1 MQTTQFRNAFT
12 QGNIGTTAC
21 HVGSNGYSTVLACM
35 RNNLSLF
42 FMVLRIQHVMRN
54 VAAFEHS
61 AQLFGLSNGSSTNQY
76 RTAGLMAFFNLVD
89 CCLVFG
95 NTCFIDNI
103 RIVNT
108 DHRLIGRYNNNRQ
121 IINLLELLLL
131 SLSGT
136 GHAGELFVHTEVV
149 LEGNSCQC
157 LAFAFYLYAFL
168 SFDSL
173 MQAFGET
180 TAEHQTAGKFI
191 NDDNLTIL
199 NHIIAVAVHQS
210 LSLQS
215 AHNLVRVVHTMLI
228 VIQVADAQHFF
239 CLGNTL
245 FGRCYLFLFFINS
258 VILALFH
265 VGNNTGQNLIQLGG
279 FFTGA
284 GDNQRGTRFVN
295 QDTVDLIDN
304 TVIQLTLNH
313 LIFIN
318 YHVITQIVKAEF
330 VICTVSN
337 ICSISSLTIWE
348 IHIMHNQTYR
358 QTEELVN
365 TAHILA
371 VAACQIIIDSYNMH
385 ALAGQRVQIYRR
397 SSYQCFTFAGTHLG
411 NFAAMQHYTT
421 D

>member
-1 MQTTQFRNAFT
+1 
-12 QGNIGTTAC
+12 
-21 HVGSNGYSTVLACM
+21 
-35 RNNLSLF
+35 
-42 FMVLRIQHVMRN
+42 
-54 VAAFEHS
+54 
-61 AQLFGLSNGSSTNQY
+61 
-76 RTAGLMAFFNLVD
+76 MAFFNLVD

-131 SLSGT
+131 GLSST
-136 GHAGELFVHTEVV
+136 GHTGKLFVHTEVV
-149 LEGNSCQC
+149 LEGNSCQS

-173 MQAFGET
+173 MQTFGET

-191 NDDNLTIL
+191 NDNNLTIL

-215 AHNLVRVVHTMLI
+215 THNLVGIVHTVLI

-258 VILALFH
+258 VVLALFH
-265 VGNNTGQNLIQLGG
+265 VGNNTGQNLIQLSG

-318 YHVITQIVKAEF
+318 YHVIAQIVKAEF

-337 ICSISSLTIWE
+337 VCSICSLTVGE
-348 IHIMHNQTYR
+348 VHIMHNQTYR

-371 VAACQIIIDSYNMH
+371 VATCQIIIDSYNMH
-385 ALAGQRVQIYRR
+385 ALAGQCIQIYRC
-397 SSYQCFTFAGTHLG
+397 SSYQGFTFAGTHLG
-411 NFAAMQHYTT
+411 NFTAMQHYAA

>member
-1 MQTTQFRNAFT
+1 
-12 QGNIGTTAC
+12 
-21 HVGSNGYSTVLACM
+21 
-35 RNNLSLF
+35 
-42 FMVLRIQHVMRN
+42 
-54 VAAFEHS
+54 
-61 AQLFGLSNGSSTNQY
+61 
-76 RTAGLMAFFNLVD
+76 MAFFNLVD
-89 CCLVFG
+89 CCLVFSD
-95 NTCFIDNI
+95 TCFIDNI

-121 IINLLELLLL
+121 IVNLLELLLL
-131 SLSGT
+131 CFSST

-149 LEGNSCQC
+149 LEGNSCQS

-168 SFDSL
+168 SFDCL
-173 MQAFGET
+173 VQAFGEA
-180 TAEHQTAGKFI
+180 TAEHQTAGELI
-191 NDDNLTIL
+191 DDDNLAIF
-199 NHIIAVAVHQS
+199 NHVITVAVHQS

-258 VILALFH
+258 VVLALFH
-265 VGNNTGQNLIQLGG
+265 VGNNTGQNLIQLSG

-318 YHVITQIVKAEF
+318 YHVITQVVKAKF

-337 ICSISSLTIWE
+337 VCSICSLTVGE
-348 IHIMHNQTYR
+348 IHVMHNQTNR
-358 QTEELVN
+358 QTKELIN

-385 ALAGQRVQIYRR
+385 ALAGQCVQIDRR
-397 SSYQCFTFAGTHLG
+397 SSYQGFTFACTHLG
-411 NFAAMQHYTT
+411 NFAAMQHYAA

>member
-1 MQTTQFRNAFT
+1 MQT
-12 QGNIGTTAC
+12 
-21 HVGSNGYSTVLACM
+21 
-35 RNNLSLF
+35 
-42 FMVLRIQHVMRN
+42 
-54 VAAFEHS
+54 
-61 AQLFGLSNGSSTNQY
+61 
-76 RTAGLMAFFNLVD
+76 
-89 CCLVFG
+89 
-95 NTCFIDNI
+95 
-103 RIVNT
+103 
-108 DHRLIGRYNNNRQ
+108 
-121 IINLLELLLL
+121 
-131 SLSGT
+131 
-136 GHAGELFVHTEVV
+136 
-149 LEGNSCQC
+149 
-157 LAFAFYLYAFL
+157 
-168 SFDSL
+168 
-173 MQAFGET
+173 FGET

-191 NDDNLTIL
+191 DNDNLTIL

-215 AHNLVRVVHTMLI
+215 AHNLVGIVHTVLI

-258 VILALFH
+258 VVLALFH
-265 VGNNTGQNLIQLGG
+265 VGNNTGQNLIQLGR

-284 GDNQRGTRFVN
+284 GNNQRGTRFVN

-318 YHVITQIVKAEF
+318 YHVITQVVKAEF
-330 VICTVSN
+330 IIGTVSN
-337 ICSISSLTIWE
+337 ICSIGSFTVGE
-348 IHIMHNQTYR
+348 VHIMHNQTNR

-385 ALAGQRVQIYRR
+385 ALAGQCVQIYRR
-397 SSYQCFTFAGTHLG
+397 SSYQSFTFAGTHLG
-411 NFAAMQHYTT
+411 NLAAMQHYAT